1 MKKLN
6 TNQCMNINGGLN
18 KKQKNCLK
26 SLGFSVGNGIITG
39 ATSSAIATL
48 GVGTLGGAIIGLNA
62 GLVAGA
68 VGCAKG

>member
-6 TNQCMNINGGLN
+6 TSQCININGGLN
-18 KKQKNCLK
+18 KRQKSCLS
-26 SLGFSVGNGIITG
+26 SLGFNVGSGVITG

-48 GVGTLGGAIIGLNA
+48 GVGTFGGAIIGLNA